1 MAQYKDLMNTIRGLG
16 REEQINKN
24 EELEMALKN
33 FGISDSLIE
42 KVKSVITA
50 EASEEITEET
60 LGEKTIDPVGQEDAD
75 VNNDGKVDGTD
86 KYLKKR
92 RAAIAKAMKKEEV
105 EQVDELSKGTM
116 GRYINKAKDSIDTNS
131 WRQGHKEGSKMNPSG
146 RLEKKLTKRH
156 KGIETAVKKL
166 TREEAEQIDEI
177 SGKTLASYSTKV
189 ANYGPMKDAKTRE
202 KHEKGV
208 YTAYKKMKAKD
219 VKVPATMEEVE
230 QIDEKS
236 DPTNPSLWA
245 QAKSLA
251 KQKFDVYP
259 SAYANGWAAK
269 WYKAKGGGWKT
280 AVSEEFELHAERAEG
295 GRKKLG
301 DFATKEQA
309 AAHVEKLE
317 DSGKFPEG
325 HDAVLTHKKTGEKHV
340 YTDDWEKMH
349 EGLMDAIKKVKK
361 SVTDFNKTD
370 LAAQIRKNKST
381 KGVKLTTESPMG
393 GVAKG
398 SLEGDKHMCAT
409 KVFHKE
415 WKEGTTI
422 KTMHADPDEYGL
434 IEWYD
439 VLFDHGIERVMTE
452 DMKILAQESHMNHKK
467 KVTSEEVEELDELSK
482 DTYRS
487 YKYNAMMSDPKD
499 MKQYKN
505 RSKGIETADKKLEQ
519 KKEEFELEEG
529 RRGRPPKEGSAAW
542 HAQQQG
548 DQEDE
553 PDQHI
558 INQVKKA
565 ADSTESPYHITYKD
579 GSKHPLHHTDA
590 KKVLN
595 RYMASKPAEKEKHQD
610 HIALSHKHMS
620 TFASGA

>member
-1 MAQYKDLMNTIRGLG
+1 MTQYKDLMNTIRGLG

-60 LGEKTIDPVGQEDAD
+60 LEEKTMDPVGQEDAD

-92 RAAIAKAMKKEEV
+92 RAAISKAIKNEEV
-105 EQVDELSKGTM
+105 EQVDEISKATM
-116 GRYINKAKDSIDTNS
+116 GRYINKAKDSIDNNS
-131 WRQGHKEGSKMNPSG
+131 WRQGYKEGSKTNPSG

-166 TREEAEQIDEI
+166 T
-177 SGKTLASYSTKV
+177 
-189 ANYGPMKDAKTRE
+189 
-202 KHEKGV
+202 
-208 YTAYKKMKAKD
+208 
-219 VKVPATMEEVE
+219 
-230 QIDEKS
+230 
-236 DPTNPSLWA
+236 
-245 QAKSLA
+245 
-251 KQKFDVYP
+251 
-259 SAYANGWAAK
+259 
-269 WYKAKGGGWKT
+269 
-280 AVSEEFELHAERAEG
+280 
-295 GRKKLG
+295 
-301 DFATKEQA
+301 
-309 AAHVEKLE
+309 
-317 DSGKFPEG
+317 
-325 HDAVLTHKKTGEKHV
+325 
-340 YTDDWEKMH
+340 
-349 EGLMDAIKKVKK
+349 
-361 SVTDFNKTD
+361 
-370 LAAQIRKNKST
+370 
-381 KGVKLTTESPMG
+381 TESPMD
-393 GVAKG
+393 GVARG

-467 KVTSEEVEELDELSK
+467 KV
-482 DTYRS
+482 
-487 YKYNAMMSDPKD
+487 
-499 MKQYKN
+499 
-505 RSKGIETADKKLEQ
+505 
-519 KKEEFELEEG
+519 KEEAELEEG

-565 ADSTESPYHITYKD
+565 ADSTDNPYHVTYKD

-590 KKVLN
+590 KKVLD
-595 RYMASKPAEKEKHQD
+595 RYMASKPSEKEAHQET
-610 HIALSHKHMS
+610 IAKSHKHMS